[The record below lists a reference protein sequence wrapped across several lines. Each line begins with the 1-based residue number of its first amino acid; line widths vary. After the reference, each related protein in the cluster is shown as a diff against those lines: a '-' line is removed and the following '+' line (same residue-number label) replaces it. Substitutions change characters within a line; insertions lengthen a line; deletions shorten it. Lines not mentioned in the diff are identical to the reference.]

1 MNYFDQRMNHEVTKS
16 RRNTKCEGIATF
28 YFSSSW
34 LGAFV
39 VQHSSARLAVV
50 LLLSLLASPA
60 VASAHAFL
68 DHAEPRVGSEVGKSP
83 DQVKLWFTQQPEH
96 AFSKIQV
103 FNEDGKQVDK
113 NDTRTASDDAKVLI
127 VSLPP
132 LSPGTYKVVWK
143 VLSIDTH
150 RTEGSFKFKVK

>member
-1 MNYFDQRMNHEVTKS
+1 MNYFNQTLNHEVTKS
-16 RRNTKCEGIATF
+16 QRNTKCERVTIL
-28 YFSSSW
+28 FSSSW
-34 LGAFV
+34 LRAFV

-50 LLLSLLASPA
+50 LLLSLLADPT

-68 DHAEPRVGSEVGKSP
+68 DHAEPRVGSEVDKSP

-103 FNEDGKQVDK
+103 FNADGKQVDK
-113 NDTRTASDDAKVLI
+113 SDTRTDPDDSKVLM

-132 LSPGTYKVVWK
+132 LRPGTYKVVWH
-143 VLSIDTH
+143 VLSVDTH
-150 RTEGSFKFKVK
+150 RTEGSFKFSLK

>member
-1 MNYFDQRMNHEVTKS
+1 MNYFDQRMNHEITKS
-16 RRNTKCEGIATF
+16 RRGTKCDGIALF

-34 LGAFV
+34 LRALV
-39 VQHSSARLAVV
+39 VQHSSARFAIA
-50 LLLSLLASPA
+50 LLLSFLAGPT

-68 DHAEPRVGSEVGKSP
+68 DHAEPRVGSEVSKSP

-103 FNEDGKQVDK
+103 FNTDGKQVDK
-113 NDTRTASDDAKVLI
+113 DDTRTDLDDARVLV

-132 LSPGTYKVVWK
+132 LRPGTYKVVWH
-143 VLSIDTH
+143 VLSVDTH
-150 RTEGSFKFKVK
+150 RTEGSFKFTVK